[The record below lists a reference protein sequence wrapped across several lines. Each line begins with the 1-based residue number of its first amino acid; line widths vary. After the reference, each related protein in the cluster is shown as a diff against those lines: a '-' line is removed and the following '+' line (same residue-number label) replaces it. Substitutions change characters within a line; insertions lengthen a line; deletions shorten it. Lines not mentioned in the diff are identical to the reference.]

1 MPFVYLVI
9 SFLLLVYS
17 RKIFIKSLAEIA
29 GPNLTKK
36 LYFLLF
42 FPGIIIHELSHFFV
56 ASLLLVPTGKI
67 SFFPEEEKM
76 ASVQVAK
83 TDPVRQTLIG
93 LAPTIAG
100 TAAILAI
107 FFFALKLPI
116 KVFTLSELFSLLKNT
131 RHLPWLYLIFSI
143 NNTMFTSPQDRRP
156 LFGFIAFLTFLAT
169 LLYLFNLLSTAS
181 QLFLIYGTTAAHLI
195 TAAYLS
201 TFLIN
206 LVFIT
211 PLFISVKIV
220 RK

>member
-9 SFLLLVYS
+9 SFLLLVFS
-17 RKIFIKSLAEIA
+17 RQIFIKLLFK
-29 GPNLTKK
+29 LTGQFAKK

-76 ASVQVAK
+76 GSVQVAK
-83 TDPVRQTLIG
+83 ADPVRQTLIG
-93 LAPTIAG
+93 LAPTLAG

-116 KVFTLSELFSLLKNT
+116 KVLAVSELFSLFKIT

-143 NNTMFTSPQDRRP
+143 NNTMFASPEDRRP
-156 LFGFIAFLTFLAT
+156 FFGFFVILGFIAT
-169 LLYLFNLLSTAS
+169 LLYLLDLLSATS
-181 QLFLIYGTTAAHLI
+181 QLLLIYGTAAADFI
-195 TAAYLS
+195 TTAYLF

-206 LVFIT
+206 LIFIT
-211 PLFISVKIV
+211 PLFVLVKLF
-220 RK
+220 